1 MRLASLKCRETVDPP
16 DVVGTFFVVSLLYV
30 RNVVRR
36 CLGGFGY
43 SFLNAPPQ
51 HRDLVVEHG
60 NAPANVSAIR
70 PAMRLSGTRTA
81 DTPIPVPDLAED
93 AGLFG
98 LQHSLQASPVLGLL
112 FQLIRV
118 RAFLSIFL
126 QLLNLLQATFN
137 LRPSR
142 IRKLLLYGRVNW
154 EQH

>member
-1 MRLASLKCRETVDPP
+1 MGSDLSCSIRCRFLASP
-16 DVVGTFFVVSLLYV
+16 VV
-30 RNVVRR
+30 VVRLR
-36 CLGGFGY
+36 
-43 SFLNAPPQ
+43 SIRPRSA
-51 HRDLVVEHG
+51 G
-60 NAPANVSAIR
+60 NAPENVSAIR

-137 LRPSR
+137 LRS
-142 IRKLLLYGRVNW
+142 
-154 EQH
+154 E